1 MLSLGVDGGASSA
14 KWCLVDE
21 SGAVMKQG
29 TLPPVDGHLY
39 RSESLE
45 KFRSFTKAL
54 KSDLNDLEPD
64 VISLGITGFGAPE
77 LIKSELNSV
86 FPLAKLNL
94 SSDIALAY
102 YSVFAPGQGVFIY
115 AGTGSIAIHITKEGK
130 EITVGGWGYLLGD
143 EGAGYWIGR
152 ESLRHL
158 LMQIESNTEFDE
170 LSRRISDA
178 VGGSDWSSVREFVY
192 GKDRSAVAALTPIV
206 AKCAGSG
213 VASAQEILNSA
224 ANFLVNLVNRMKSLL
239 NNEQLEIK
247 FGGGISKPEIGILG
261 LLEER
266 FGNNLRVND
275 QDYALSAANFG
286 IRSR

>member
-21 SGAVMKQG
+21 SGAVVKQG
-29 TLPPVDGHLY
+29 SLPPVDGHLY

-54 KSDLNDLEPD
+54 KSELNELTPD

-77 LIKSELNSV
+77 LIKSELISV

-130 EITVGGWGYLLGD
+130 EITFGGWGYLLGD

-158 LMQIESNTEFDE
+158 LSQIESNTEFDE
-170 LSRRISDA
+170 LSRCISDA

-192 GKDRSAVAALTPIV
+192 GKDRSAVAALTPLVSRAAKAGVLSAKTILEGAAHHLV
-206 AKCAGSG
+206 ALVKR
-213 VASAQEILNSA
+213 AQNTLKTEGIPLA
-224 ANFLVNLVNRMKSLL
+224 
-239 NNEQLEIK
+239 
-247 FGGGISKPEIGILG
+247 FGGGIFEEGVGVSELVESSLGEGIRISNGNHALTAA
-261 LLEER
+261 R
-266 FGNNLRVND
+266 FGV
-275 QDYALSAANFG
+275 
-286 IRSR
+286 RS

>member
-21 SGAVMKQG
+21 TGAVVKKG
-29 TLPPVDGHLY
+29 SLPPVDGHLY

-54 KSDLNDLEPD
+54 ENELNELTPD

-115 AGTGSIAIHITKEGK
+115 AGTGS
-130 EITVGGWGYLLGD
+130 
-143 EGAGYWIGR
+143 
-152 ESLRHL
+152 
-158 LMQIESNTEFDE
+158 
-170 LSRRISDA
+170 
-178 VGGSDWSSVREFVY
+178 
-192 GKDRSAVAALTPIV
+192 
-206 AKCAGSG
+206 
-213 VASAQEILNSA
+213 
-224 ANFLVNLVNRMKSLL
+224 
-239 NNEQLEIK
+239 
-247 FGGGISKPEIGILG
+247 
-261 LLEER
+261 
-266 FGNNLRVND
+266 
-275 QDYALSAANFG
+275 
-286 IRSR
+286 